1 MNKNS
6 LWSEIRFM
14 LILSLICGLFLG
26 GTRMA
31 IGERAELSD
40 KTINSIYDIL
50 GEKVDQKII
59 YEQFAKDFKQLN
71 KGRIKVWQKNNN
83 ASILAYEA
91 TGSGMWSEITLV
103 FVVDSIKKELLGLR
117 VTEQKETPG
126 VGSKISE
133 EEFWTQFNSSSCE
146 KEIKVDAITGATTS
160 SKSVEKLLN
169 KALSRQSLFKE
180 IREQR

>member
-14 LILSLICGLFLG
+14 LILSFICALFLG
-26 GTRMA
+26 GTRIA

-40 KTINSIYDIL
+40 KTIDSIYNIL
-50 GEKVDQKII
+50 GEKIDHNSI

-71 KGRIKVWQKNNN
+71 KGRIKIWKNNKKP
-83 ASILAYEA
+83 SILAYEA
-91 TGSGMWSEITLV
+91 TGSGMWAEITLV
-103 FVVDSIKKELLGLR
+103 FVVDSFKKELLGLS

-133 EEFWTQFNSSSCE
+133 EEFYTQFNAMSYQNE
-146 KEIKVDAITGATTS
+146 AKVDAITGATTS
-160 SKSVEKLLN
+160 SKAVEKLLN
-169 KALSRQSLFKE
+169 KALTRQLSLKKE
-180 IREQR
+180 N

>member
-1 MNKNS
+1 MNKDK
-6 LWSEIRFM
+6 LWLEIRFM
-14 LILSLICGLFLG
+14 LILSFICALLLA

-40 KTINSIYDIL
+40 ETIGSIYEIL

-59 YEQFAKDFKQLN
+59 YEQFTRDFKLLN
-71 KGRIKVWQKNNN
+71 KGRIKIWQKNNN

-91 TGSGMWSEITLV
+91 TGSGMWAEITLV

-126 VGSKISE
+126 VGGKISE
-133 EEFWTQFNSSSCE
+133 EEFYTQFNAMPCQN
-146 KEIKVDAITGATTS
+146 EIKVDAVTGATTS
-160 SKSVEKLLN
+160 SRAVEKLLN
-169 KALSRQSLFKE
+169 KALSRQLSMKKGN
-180 IREQR
+180 

>member
-1 MNKNS
+1 MNSKS
-6 LWSEIRFM
+6 IWSEIRFM
-14 LILSLICGLFLG
+14 LILSVICALFLG

-40 KTINSIYDIL
+40 KTIGSIYDII

-83 ASILAYEA
+83 SSILAYEA
-91 TGSGMWSEITLV
+91 TGSGMWAEITLV
-103 FVVDSIKKELLGLR
+103 FVVDSLKKEILGLR

-126 VGSKISE
+126 VGGKISE
-133 EEFWTQFNSSSCE
+133 EDFYAQFNAMPCHN
-146 KEIKVDAITGATTS
+146 EIKVDAVTGATTS

-169 KALSRQSLFKE
+169 KALSRQLSLEKE
-180 IREQR
+180 K